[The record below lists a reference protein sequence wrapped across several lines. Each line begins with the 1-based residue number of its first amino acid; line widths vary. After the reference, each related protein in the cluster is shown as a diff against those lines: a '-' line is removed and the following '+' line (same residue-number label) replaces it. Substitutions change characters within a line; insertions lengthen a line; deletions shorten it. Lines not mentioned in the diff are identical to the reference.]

1 MMKIRLAEYGSKN
14 RRTFRVVAI
23 DESSRRN
30 GKPVEILGFYNPL
43 VTPAQIK
50 IDMER
55 LNYWKSQG
63 AQVTIGVSKI
73 LETQSK

>member
-1 MMKIRLAEYGSKN
+1 MLKIRLAQYGSKN

-23 DESSRRN
+23 DENKRRN

-43 VTPAQIK
+43 VKPAQFK
-50 IDMER
+50 IDNDR

-63 AQVTIGVSKI
+63 AVITIGVSK
-73 LETQSK
+73 LLDKAS

>member
-14 RRTFRVVAI
+14 RRTFRIVAI

-30 GKPVEILGFYNPL
+30 GKPVEVLGFYNPL
-43 VTPAQIK
+43 VKPAQVK
-50 IDMER
+50 IDMDR

-63 AQVTIGVSKI
+63 AQVTVGVSTV
-73 LETQSK
+73 LETQTK